1 MLLKLTKHIST
12 TTTIA
17 IGVENTIQ
25 REKINVILKY
35 RAHVKLVRTVLH
47 TKTATSIETGLVQ
60 VQYCDHHNHK
70 VSLGHLKLPDDI
82 KGKIASQL
90 QQGIPADKI
99 MDIVRDSIS
108 KEVSREHIITK
119 QDIRNIQNQY
129 NIQGISR
136 NPNDLTSVCTWVE
149 EFKENPH
156 NPILLFKPQ
165 FQLDMLKANGDKC
178 ICMVSLMG

>member
-25 REKINVILKY
+25 REKINVANLKVQGSCKTGKNCL
-35 RAHVKLVRTVLH
+35 ALI
-47 TKTATSIETGLVQ
+47 KTATSIETGLVQ

-90 QQGIPADKI
+90 QQGISWTLLG
-99 MDIVRDSIS
+99 IVSLRKLVNQIS
-108 KEVSREHIITK
+108 VII
-119 QDIRNIQNQY
+119 IQNQY

-149 EFKENPH
+149 EFK
-156 NPILLFKPQ
+156 
-165 FQLDMLKANGDKC
+165 
-178 ICMVSLMG
+178 